1 MKTKHL
7 LINVVLL
14 AALLLAGCR
23 PKPVLRVGELQ
34 TGSQSVELGDAK
46 SVNVKI
52 KMGAGDLKV
61 SGGAEKLLGA
71 DFTYNV
77 AELKPEVKFTGG
89 TLVIWEPGNHGQI
102 DWRGITDF
110 RNEWSLRFNNE
121 LPMDLS
127 VEMGAGSGDLQL
139 AELSLTGLDVSVGA
153 GTSTIDLN
161 NDWTRDLDVSVDMG
175 AANVTVRLPKNVGV
189 RVEVEEGPHTIEAQ
203 NLTQDGRV
211 YTNSA
216 YGESQVTLRVRLS
229 AGIGRIRL
237 EVEDNT

>member
-14 AALLLAGCR
+14 AALLLTSCT

-34 TGSQSVELGDAK
+34 TESQSVELGDAK
-46 SVNVKI
+46 SISVKI

-61 SGGAEKLLGA
+61 NGGAEKLLGA

-77 AELKPEVKFTGG
+77 AGLKPEVKFTSG
-89 TLVIWEPGNHGQI
+89 TLVIWEPGNEGQI

-127 VEMGAGSGDLQL
+127 VDLGAGSGDLQL
-139 AELSLTGLDVSVGA
+139 ADLSLTGLDVSVGA
-153 GTSTIDLN
+153 GECTVDLSGN
-161 NDWTRDLDVSVDMG
+161 WTRDLDVTIETG
-175 AANVTVRLPKNVGV
+175 AADLTVRLPKDVGV
-189 RVEVEEGPHTIEAQ
+189 RVEVDSGPTVINAPD
-203 NLTQDGRV
+203 LTKDGNV

-216 YGESQVTLRVRLS
+216 YGVSEVTLHINIEP
-229 AGIGRIRL
+229 GIGQINL
-237 EVEDNT
+237 EVEK